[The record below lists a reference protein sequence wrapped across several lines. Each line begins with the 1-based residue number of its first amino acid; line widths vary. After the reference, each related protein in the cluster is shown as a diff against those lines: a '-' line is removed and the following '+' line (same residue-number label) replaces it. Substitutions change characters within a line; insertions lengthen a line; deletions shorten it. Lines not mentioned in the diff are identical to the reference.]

1 MTLESS
7 LERLEQI
14 VAHLEQ
20 DDVPL
25 DDALRLFEEGVEQ
38 LRVAT
43 SELARADAEVKR
55 LEESA
60 DGVLGLVRE
69 RA

>member
-14 VAHLEQ
+14 VARLEQ

>member
-7 LERLEQI
+7 IERLEQI
-14 VAHLEQ
+14 VARLEQ

-38 LRVAT
+38 LRLAT
-43 SELARADAEVKR
+43 SELSRADAEVKR